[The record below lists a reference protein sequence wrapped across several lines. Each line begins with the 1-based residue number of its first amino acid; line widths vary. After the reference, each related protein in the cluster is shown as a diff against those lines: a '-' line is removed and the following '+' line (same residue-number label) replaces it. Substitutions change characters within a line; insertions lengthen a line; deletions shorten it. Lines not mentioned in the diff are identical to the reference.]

1 MSSTSGTD
9 GERCFRRRPGLS
21 VSSALTIGVDIG
33 GTFTDIVAVQ
43 ADGTAR
49 LAKTSS
55 TPPDYSRGVLEGLEK
70 LDIAGGEI
78 GRFVHG
84 TTAALNAILTKSGAP
99 TGLLTT
105 AGFRDVLEIR
115 RGDREHLF
123 NYWWR
128 PPEPLVPR
136 NNRLGVRERIAF
148 DGSVVEP
155 LSEQDVLEAVE
166 RFRVRGLAS
175 VAICF
180 LNSFVNADHERR
192 AKELV
197 ERVWP
202 EAYVCASVDIL
213 PEILEFERTS
223 TTVANAYVGPIMQG
237 YLGDLVGGVRGLDY
251 EGEVLIMAS
260 AGHVTGVEET
270 LRSPIA
276 TAKSG
281 VAAGAMAGAAL
292 GRETGR
298 ADLLTLDMG
307 GTSSDIALVSE
318 GRARLTTEWQL
329 EFGVPIKL
337 PAVDIHSVGSGGG
350 SIAWVDEGG
359 ILHVGPA
366 SAGADPGPAAYG
378 RGGSEPTTTDAQVVL
393 GRLDLELWEETYGW
407 PLQPEAAEQAIRT
420 RVGALLTLDVVEAA
434 AAVLEVTVANLVD
447 AIRLVS
453 VQRGYDPRGFALAAF
468 GGAGPMYAVDIA
480 RALEIPEVIVPPAPG
495 VTSALGLLQ
504 VDLAAHAQRSL
515 LARESQLEA
524 GLVDELFSQLEQEAC
539 ARLPAEGRLEIERQV
554 DVRYFGQS
562 RYMTVP
568 APAGSWDT
576 RVTSEVAA
584 AFNAAH
590 EREHGY
596 TMPPS
601 VSEVEFVNLRVLAS
615 APGERV
621 RLKAAPAGGAPLSD
635 TRRAYFPGVGFG
647 EVPVRNR
654 ASLTGDDQLEGPV
667 IIEQVDSTTIVPP
680 GALARAGESGQL
692 VIDV

>member
-1 MSSTSGTD
+1 V
-9 GERCFRRRPGLS
+9 P
-21 VSSALTIGVDIG
+21 APLTVGVDIG
-33 GTFTDIVAVQ
+33 GTFTDLVAVGV
-43 ADGTAR
+43 DGTTR
-49 LAKTSS
+49 IAKTSS
-55 TPPDYSRGVLEGLEK
+55 TPPDYSRGVLEGLGK
-70 LDIAGGEI
+70 LGIAGTEI

-123 NYWWR
+123 DYWWR

-136 NNRLGVRERIAF
+136 NNRLGVRERVAF
-148 DGSVVEP
+148 DGGVVSP
-155 LSEQDVLEAVE
+155 LREDDVLEAVE
-166 RFRVRGLAS
+166 RFRARGLAS

-180 LNSFVNADHERR
+180 LNSFVNPVHELR
-192 AKELV
+192 ARELV
-197 ERVWP
+197 ERSWP
-202 EAYVCASVDIL
+202 EAYVCASVDVL

-223 TTVANAYVGPIMQG
+223 TTVANAYVGPVMDG
-237 YLGDLVGGVRGLDY
+237 YLRDLVGNVRGIGY
-251 EGEVLIMAS
+251 KGEVSIMAS
-260 AGHVTGVEET
+260 AGHVTSVDGA

-292 GRETGR
+292 GRATGR
-298 ADLLTLDMG
+298 GDLLTLDMG
-307 GTSSDIALVSE
+307 GTSSDIALVS
-318 GRARLTTEWQL
+318 GGKARLTTEWQI

-350 SIAWVDEGG
+350 SIARVDEGG

-393 GRLDLELWEETYGW
+393 GRLDLDLWEQVYGW
-407 PLQPEAAEQAIRT
+407 PLDPQAAEHA
-420 RVGALLTLDVVEAA
+420 VGARVADPLGLDVVEAA
-434 AAVLEVTVANLVD
+434 AAVLQVTVANLVD
-447 AIRLVS
+447 ATRLVT

-480 RALEIPEVIVPPAPG
+480 RELEIPEVIVPPAPG

-504 VDLAAHAQRSL
+504 VGLAAHAQRSL
-515 LARESQLEA
+515 LVRRRRLDP
-524 GLVDELFSQLEQEAC
+524 GVVDELFAGLEAEAR
-539 ARLPAEGRLEIERQV
+539 ARLPDDEPVAIERRV

-568 APAGSWDT
+568 APRGTWDDA
-576 RVTSEVAA
+576 VTGEVEA

-590 EREHGY
+590 EREYGY
-596 TMPPS
+596 TMPAS
-601 VSEVEFVNLRVLAS
+601 VGEVEFVNLRVLAS
-615 APGERV
+615 AS
-621 RLKAAPAGGAPLSD
+621 AGPVEVGAPSGAGASVSP
-635 TRRAYFPGVGFG
+635 TRRAYFPGIGFSD
-647 EVPVRNR
+647 VPVRDR
-654 ASLTGDDQLEGPV
+654 SGIAADERLEGPLIV
-667 IIEQVDSTTIVPP
+667 EQIDATTIVP
-680 GALARAGESGQL
+680 AAATVRAGPGGEL
-692 VIDV
+692 IVDV